1 LVAVLGEV
9 GGTAYAGMMR
19 WFSTDPSEPGFI
31 AVGQRAVGV
40 IAFGQISYGVIAFG
54 QVARGVV
61 AVGQVAVGVVAAGQ
75 VTLGLGWGVGMV
87 GLGGRGKFGVLRIL
101 PALRRTRA
109 PTDAPKTTPV
119 EALLAGSVKEGYLP
133 VRIEHGDIVLPE
145 DARPHVDAS
154 SALAQARTAEAAG
167 ETVGVLGVAAYVR
180 PQEGSGYREASAGEV
195 RLEAAALTTWRP
207 PRWRFISHSGD
218 NTASPLEVGL
228 RVVAWLMLA
237 VCYGVLV
244 CDSWM

>member
-1 LVAVLGEV
+1 
-9 GGTAYAGMMR
+9 MR
-19 WFSTDPSEPGFI
+19 WFSTDPTEPGFI
-31 AVGQRAVGV
+31 AVGQHAVGV

-54 QVARGVV
+54 QVARGVI

-75 VTLGLGWGVGMV
+75 VALGLGWGLGMV
-87 GLGGRGKFGVLRIL
+87 GLGGRGMFGVLRIL

-109 PTDAPKTTPV
+109 PADAPKTTPV

-133 VRIEHGDIVLPE
+133 VRIEQGDIVLPE

-180 PQEGSGYREASAGEV
+180 PQEGSGYREAAAGEV

-207 PRWRFISHSGD
+207 PGWRFVSYSGD
-218 NTASPLEVGL
+218 KTASPVEVAL
-228 RVVAWLMLA
+228 RVLAWTLLAGCYCLLMA
-237 VCYGVLV
+237 ER
-244 CDSWM
+244 WM